1 MGLTELGI
9 EELRKL
15 IKIGPPSVL
24 PELLGQFFSIVFGAG
39 IKLLHFFGSDDPVVI
54 VVDDPEEGLAEILI
68 ACIGEGST
76 DVAHERADDK
86 SVEDDTADQDGL
98 FDH

>member
-1 MGLTELGI
+1 MRLFTGVG
-9 EELRKL
+9 EE
-15 IKIGPPSVL
+15 
-24 PELLGQFFSIVFGAG
+24 GADYEAQAG
-39 IKLLHFFGSDDPVVI
+39 AVVI

-68 ACIGEGST
+68 ACIGEGNT
-76 DVAHERADDK
+76 DVAHEGADDK